1 MPLSSYLNSQG
12 LTARLSTGMI
22 FNHLIPALRS
32 ILMSNASDKIWY
44 VRKGI
49 KKLGPFSNAEMR
61 GLASSGKLVP
71 EDMIW
76 KDGLDG
82 WVKASKLKGVFP
94 VQSQVQ
100 EVSPPPIESEPET
113 SNERSDTSSG
123 SILLITTIIGL
134 VGTIVGG
141 GLIISS
147 GQKKI
152 PTEDKSASSKNS
164 EKVEKPVGKSD
175 KSFSL
180 AGVRFGEDL
189 KNIILN
195 PLPEPVKGESF
206 PIRTLVGGKPFLL
219 RDLRTEQTVNYNPKD
234 IKLEPFTLYGKR
246 NINYQTEI
254 ISGRSSNRV
263 IGVII
268 GFVTNSDDKNLRN
281 PKLETY
287 DDHSASYE
295 DWKRIL
301 LTIKEKYKEINFED
315 KEDIYLLD
323 KSQTAINEYWTFES
337 KDNPSIKIL
346 LQRNFTRPR
355 GASFTKTIQTASYWI
370 TYFDKNL
377 LDEEYK
383 LLNPV
388 VDGL

>member
-1 MPLSSYLNSQG
+1 MSSS
-12 LTARLSTGMI
+12 
-22 FNHLIPALRS
+22 
-32 ILMSNASDKIWY
+32 SDKMWY
-44 VRKGI
+44 VRKGT

-61 GLASSGKLVP
+61 GLASSGKLAP

-76 KDGLDG
+76 KDGLAA
-82 WVKASKLKGVFP
+82 WAKASKLKGVFP
-94 VQSQVQ
+94 VQPEIQ

-123 SILLITTIIGL
+123 SILLITTVIGL
-134 VGTIVGG
+134 VVATVGG
-141 GLIISS
+141 GYIISS
-147 GQKKI
+147 GQKK
-152 PTEDKSASSKNS
+152 TSTAVNSARSTNS
-164 EKVEKPVGKSD
+164 EKREKPVGKSD
-175 KSFSL
+175 NAFSL

-189 KNIILN
+189 KNIELN
-195 PLPEPVKGESF
+195 PLPEPAKGESC
-206 PIRTLVGGKPFLL
+206 PILALSGGKPFLL
-219 RDLRTEQTVNYNPKD
+219 RDLRTEQTVKYNPKD

-246 NINYQTEI
+246 NKNYQTEV

-268 GFVTNSDDKNLRN
+268 GFVTNSDDKNLRS

-301 LTIKEKYKEINFED
+301 LTVKEKYKEINYED
-315 KEDIYLLD
+315 TENVYPWNE
-323 KSQTAINEYWTFES
+323 SVTAISEYWTFES
-337 KDNPSIKIL
+337 KENSSIKVL

-355 GASFTKTIQTASYWI
+355 LGVIKTINTSSYWI
-370 TYFDKNL
+370 TYIDKNL
-377 LDEEYK
+377 LEEEYK